1 MIMTMINLTKNK
13 HRFFPPLFSLLSLAI
28 LLAVLLAACQPT
40 ATVPTPDIN
49 IVMTQ
54 AVASAMA
61 QLVTPTFT
69 VTPTPIATA
78 VRTPPALP
86 ATFQTTLLDPLNV
99 PHTYVTDSCQQLK
112 DKWTSTNAA
121 PGTVVMVVMFH
132 SISKD
137 AATDANQISAADQK
151 KLMNDLH
158 EIGFQ
163 AINMQQ
169 MAAFMEHNTRI
180 PPRSVLLIVDDRHFA
195 AYFNDHFRP
204 FFEQWGWPVVNAYIA
219 KDERPDLWA
228 ENAALSAEGWVDYQA
243 HGVIHNIPITS
254 SSTEEYMLSEL
265 QGAITNIQK
274 YMNKTPIAY
283 IWPGGGFTPRAAQ
296 LARQVGYQ
304 LGFTINPR
312 GPVMFNWVPLA
323 DQDNPQQPSYISEG
337 SVNDPLMVLPRYW
350 DTDARAHLD
359 TVTQIGDQAT
369 VYAQQNKATEL
380 EYYNIVCAPAY
391 GPIP

>member
-1 MIMTMINLTKNK
+1 MIISMINSTMKK
-13 HRFFPPLFSLLSLAI
+13 RRFSTSFFSLLSS
-28 LLAVLLAACQPT
+28 LLLVAVLLAACQPKAT
-40 ATVPTPDIN
+40 APTPDNNAI
-49 IVMTQ
+49 MTE

-61 QLVTPTFT
+61 QLATPTFT
-69 VTPTPIATA
+69 VTPEPTATA

-86 ATFQTTLLDPLNV
+86 ALFQTNLLDAINT
-99 PHTYVTDSCQQLK
+99 PHTYITDSCQQLK

-137 AATDANQISAADQK
+137 AATEVNQISAGDQK

-158 EIGFQ
+158 DMGFQ

-169 MAAFMEHNTRI
+169 MADFMEHNTKV
-180 PPRSVLLIVDDRHFA
+180 PPRSVLMIVDDRHFA
-195 AYFNDHFRP
+195 EYFNDHFRP
-204 FFEQWGWPVVNAYIA
+204 FYEKWGWPVVNAYIA

-228 ENAALSAEGWVDYQA
+228 QNAALSAEGWVDYQA
-243 HGVIHNIPITS
+243 HGVIHNTPITS
-254 SSTEEYMLSEL
+254 SSSEEYMLSEL
-265 QGAITNIQK
+265 QGAIANIQK

-304 LGFTINPR
+304 LGFTVNPR
-312 GPVMFNWVPLA
+312 GPVMYNWVPLA
-323 DQDNPQQPSYISEG
+323 DSDPNPYAIADGP
-337 SVNDPLMVLPRYW
+337 VNDPLMVLPRYW

-359 TVTQIGDQAT
+359 TVTQIGDAAT
-369 VYAQQNKATEL
+369 AYAQQNKATEL
-380 EYYNIVCAPAY
+380 EYYDIVCAPKL
-391 GPIP
+391 GPMP